1 MTLQIKL
8 FISLSLQ
15 RPVRKYY
22 ARLSKRTRN
31 NDRFERGGQYEED
44 ALTSI
49 RVDKGHSWNPP
60 VQRTTNHPAPT
71 SYQVPGILYEE
82 DALTSIRVDN
92 GHLWNPPVQW
102 TTNHPAP
109 ISYQVPGIHQDQS
122 STLSSFLDPK

>member
-49 RVDKGHSWNPP
+49 RVDKGHLWNPP

-71 SYQVPGILYEE
+71 SYQVPGQYVE
-82 DALTSIRVDN
+82 DALTSIRVDK
-92 GHLWNPPVQW
+92 GHLWNPPVQR

-109 ISYQVPGIHQDQS
+109 ISYQVPGIHQD
-122 STLSSFLDPK
+122 

>member
-31 NDRFERGGQYEED
+31 NHRFERGGQYEED

-49 RVDKGHSWNPP
+49 TVDKGHPWNPP

-71 SYQVPGILYEE
+71 SYQVPGILYKE

-122 STLSSFLDPK
+122 SSLSSFLDPK

>member
-22 ARLSKRTRN
+22 ARLSKCTRN
-31 NDRFERGGQYEED
+31 NDRFERGGQYKKA

-49 RVDKGHSWNPP
+49 RVNKGHPWNPP

-71 SYQVPGILYEE
+71 SYQVPGQYVE
-82 DALTSIRVDN
+82 DALTSIRVDK
-92 GHLWNPPVQW
+92 GHLWNPPVQR
-102 TTNHPAP
+102 TTNHPTP

-122 STLSSFLDPK
+122 SSLSSFLDPK

>member
-1 MTLQIKL
+1 MTLQIKF

-71 SYQVPGILYEE
+71 SYQVPGQYVE
-82 DALTSIRVDN
+82 DALTSIRVDK
-92 GHLWNPPVQW
+92 GHLWNPPVQR

-109 ISYQVPGIHQDQS
+109 ISYQVPGIHQNQS

>member
-49 RVDKGHSWNPP
+49 RVDKGHPWNPP
-60 VQRTTNHPAPT
+60 VQRTTNHPAPR
-71 SYQVPGILYEE
+71 SYQVPEQYVE
-82 DALTSIRVDN
+82 DALTSIRVDK
-92 GHLWNPPVQW
+92 GHLWNPPVQR

-122 STLSSFLDPK
+122 SSLSSFLDPK